1 MKITRDVIT
10 DLLPVY
16 LAGEAS
22 DDTRA
27 LIEEFIKQDTEFA
40 KLITEQETPLA
51 QHSINIPKETEMQ
64 TLEKTKKLLWQ
75 RSLYLGFAIFFT
87 LFPASIRGSSEE
99 GIRWMW
105 EGTPIIPI
113 ASVLIA
119 ILMWILYANT
129 NRKLNGSDL

>member
-22 DDTRA
+22 NDTRS
-27 LIEEFIKQDTEFA
+27 LVEEYLKENPEFG
-40 KLITEQETPLA
+40 KRITEQETPLE
-51 QHSINIPKETEMQ
+51 HSSIKIRKETEMQ
-64 TLEKTKKLLWQ
+64 TLEKTKKILSQ
-75 RSLYLGFAIFFT
+75 RSLYLGFAIFST

>member
-27 LIEEFIKQDTEFA
+27 LIDEFLKQDPEFA
-40 KLITEQETPLA
+40 NMISEQEGPLA
-51 QHSINIPKETEMQ
+51 QHSTHLPKEIEME
-64 TLEKTKKLLWQ
+64 TLERTKKILWQ

-87 LFPASIRGSSEE
+87 LFPVSIRGGTEE
-99 GIRWMW
+99 GVHWMW
-105 EGTPIIPI
+105 EGIPI
-113 ASVLIA
+113 VPIVSVLIA
-119 ILMWILYANT
+119 ILMWILYIRS
-129 NRKLNGSDL
+129 NRRLHGSDL

>member
-27 LIEEFIKQDTEFA
+27 LIDEFLKQDPEFA
-40 KLITEQETPLA
+40 NMISKQEGPLA
-51 QHSINIPKETEMQ
+51 QRSTHLPKEIEMQ
-64 TLEKTKKLLWQ
+64 TLERTKKILWQ

-87 LFPASIRGSSEE
+87 LLPASIRGGSEE
-99 GIRWMW
+99 GIHWMW
-105 EGTPIIPI
+105 EGTPIVPI
-113 ASVLIA
+113 VSVLIA
-119 ILMWILYANT
+119 ILMWILYLRS
-129 NRKLNGSDL
+129 NRRLHGSDL

>member
-27 LIEEFIKQDTEFA
+27 LVEEYLQQDLEFA
-40 KLITEQETPLA
+40 KLVPELENPLT
-51 QHSINIPKETEMQ
+51 QHSTNIPKETEMQ

-75 RSLYLGFAIFFT
+75 RSMYLGFAIFFT

-99 GIRWMW
+99 GIHWMW
-105 EGTPIIPI
+105 EGTPIVPI
-113 ASVLIA
+113 VSVLIA
-119 ILMWILYANT
+119 ILMWILYTNA
-129 NRKLNGSDL
+129 NRKLDGSDL

>member
-22 DDTRA
+22 PDTRVI
-27 LIEEFIKQDTEFA
+27 IEEFLKENPDFA
-40 KLITEQETPLA
+40 KLVAEQEMPLTPN
-51 QHSINIPKETEMQ
+51 SINIPKETEMQ

-87 LFPASIRGSSEE
+87 LFTFSFRFNAQGVY
-99 GIRWMW
+99 WFW
-105 EGTPIIPI
+105 TDTPIV
-113 ASVLIA
+113 AVTCLIVG
-119 ILMWILYANT
+119 IMMWVKYAKT
-129 NRKLNGSDL
+129 NQRLQGSGI

>member
-27 LIEEFIKQDTEFA
+27 LVEEYLQQDLEFA
-40 KLITEQETPLA
+40 KLVPEPENPLT
-51 QHSINIPKETEMQ
+51 QHSTNIPKETEMK

-99 GIRWMW
+99 GIHWMW
-105 EGTPIIPI
+105 EGTPIVPI
-113 ASVLIA
+113 VSVLIA
-119 ILMWILYANT
+119 ILMWILYTNA
-129 NRKLNGSDL
+129 NRKLDGSDL

>member
-22 DDTRA
+22 NDTRS
-27 LIEEFIKQDTEFA
+27 LVEEYLKENPEFG
-40 KLITEQETPLA
+40 KWITEQETPLEDN
-51 QHSINIPKETEMQ
+51 SIKIRKETEMQ
-64 TLEKTKKLLWQ
+64 TLEKTKKILSQ
-75 RSLYLGFAIFFT
+75 RSLYLGFAIFST
-87 LFPASIRGSSEE
+87 LFPASIRGGSEE
-99 GIRWMW
+99 VIRWMW